1 MAYPEECSKCEFFE
15 EMLRK
20 KHEDIDWVEK
30 QAFFK
35 GSIIGLITSGV
46 FFLVLTIIACI
57 IPIVKILSLLQQ
69 T

>member
-1 MAYPEECSKCEFFE
+1 MAYPEACRECEFFD

-20 KHEDIDWVEK
+20 KHEDIEWIEK

-35 GSIIGLITSGV
+35 GSIVGLITSGV
-46 FFLVLTIIACI
+46 LFLILTIIAYI
-57 IPIVKILSLLQQ
+57 IPIAKLLSLLQQ

>member
-1 MAYPEECSKCEFFE
+1 MAYPEACSKCEFFE

-20 KHEDIDWVEK
+20 KHEDIEWAEN

-35 GSIIGLITSGV
+35 GSIVGLIISGV
-46 FFLVLTIIACI
+46 LFLILTIIVYI
-57 IPIVKILSLLQQ
+57 IPIVKLLSLLQQ